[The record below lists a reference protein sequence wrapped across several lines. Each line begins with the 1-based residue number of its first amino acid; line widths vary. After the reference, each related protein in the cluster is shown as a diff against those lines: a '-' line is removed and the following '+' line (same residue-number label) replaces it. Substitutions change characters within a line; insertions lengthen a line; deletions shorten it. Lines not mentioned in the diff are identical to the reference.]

1 MTQRLKNIQMKS
13 ARYHLGA
20 RGLRGTVIHCYQ
32 NVGIL
37 GLNQFVLVFLEKEG
51 KRRVIS
57 SKVLTSR

>member
-1 MTQRLKNIQMKS
+1 MKS